1 MILRLIPLIILWE
14 NLINFRIQFF
24 KELYDLLVTFR
35 DFFSSMTDT
44 SNSCNNIEHFWKFK
58 YLDSKYIKYGKYLQH
73 RPKDLNVRFQ
83 ELFYTPN

>member
-1 MILRLIPLIILWE
+1 MILRLIPLIIFWE

-44 SNSCNNIEHFWKFK
+44 SNSCNNIEHF
-58 YLDSKYIKYGKYLQH
+58 
-73 RPKDLNVRFQ
+73 
-83 ELFYTPN
+83 